1 MEETQPEETQPE
13 ETQPEE
19 APPEEV
25 QAEEVQPTKILNL
38 QLRISQEQNLHLEKL
53 SNYAALEGIIPSDH
67 RGNKTAWINYCLML
81 GEELLKQRAYKKRG
95 F

>member
-1 MEETQPEETQPE
+1 MGEEQEEQTQPEG
-13 ETQPEE
+13 
-19 APPEEV
+19 A
-25 QAEEVQPTKILNL
+25 QATKV
-38 QLRISQEQNLHLEKL
+38 LRLEMRIDPQQNLHLEKL

-81 GEELLKQRAYKKRG
+81 GEELLKQHAYQKRG

>member
-1 MEETQPEETQPE
+1 M
-13 ETQPEE
+13 
-19 APPEEV
+19 
-25 QAEEVQPTKILNL
+25 
-38 QLRISQEQNLHLEKL
+38 QEQPGGQEQPSEGQPVKEFRLEMRITPEQNIHLEKL
-53 SNYAALEGIIPSDH
+53 ANYAALENIIPSDH